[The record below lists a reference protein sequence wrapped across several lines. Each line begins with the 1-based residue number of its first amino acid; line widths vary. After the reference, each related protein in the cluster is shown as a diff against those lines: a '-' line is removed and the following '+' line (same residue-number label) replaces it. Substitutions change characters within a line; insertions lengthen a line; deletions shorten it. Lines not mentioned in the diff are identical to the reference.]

1 MSTKRSSCHISAKPS
16 YIWVIAS
23 KYPDFATI
31 CLGSDL
37 DKTLS
42 SVESDTWLEYE
53 LHLVSYVIWTLCLI
67 FILSEWA
74 MYTSIYKFLA
84 CHDREMKLVLSDS
97 AIKSRMRKNVID
109 PTGHAIN
116 FVVEILWL

>member
-1 MSTKRSSCHISAKPS
+1 MSTKRSSCHTSAKPS

-42 SVESDTWLEYE
+42 SIESDTWLEYE

-97 AIKSRMRKNVID
+97 AIKSRMRKNV
-109 PTGHAIN
+109 
-116 FVVEILWL
+116 VSLR